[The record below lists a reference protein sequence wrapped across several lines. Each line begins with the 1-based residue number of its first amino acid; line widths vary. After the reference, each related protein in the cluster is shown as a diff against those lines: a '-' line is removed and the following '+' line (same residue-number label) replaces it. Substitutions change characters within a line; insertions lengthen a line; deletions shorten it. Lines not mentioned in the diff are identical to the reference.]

1 VFCILQEAIG
11 ILTEMLNRCVDDYI
25 KLMSQLPSFNTD
37 VDVEL
42 ERYSHAMENFAQ
54 EATLWY
60 WSGVPATVCLR
71 VASKAKW
78 WRALRYDKARR
89 TLSG

>member
-1 VFCILQEAIG
+1 
-11 ILTEMLNRCVDDYI
+11 MLNRCVDDYI

-60 WSGVPATVCLR
+60 WYFRGVDATNRDTFQEKSSLMRCLP
-71 VASKAKW
+71 
-78 WRALRYDKARR
+78 
-89 TLSG
+89 

>member
-1 VFCILQEAIG
+1 
-11 ILTEMLNRCVDDYI
+11 MLNRCVDDYI

-60 WSGVPATVCLR
+60 YFSPRYFRGVDITN
-71 VASKAKW
+71 
-78 WRALRYDKARR
+78 RR
-89 TLSG
+89 TFQERSNLMRCLP